1 MAYIKV
7 EDVIELFRPLS
18 PEELARAKALI
29 PVVEDTLY
37 LEAEKIGKNLDA
49 LSNNPRYMNVLKGVV
64 VDIVARTLMTS
75 TNSEPM
81 IQYSEA
87 ALGYSASGTFLSPG
101 GGIFIKRD
109 ELKKLGLRKQRRGAF
124 ELYGEMDQR
133 GDDLLM
139 GSNRDWH

>member
-1 MAYIKV
+1 MTYIKV

-29 PVVEDTLY
+29 SVVEDTLY
-37 LEAEKIGKNLDA
+37 LEAEKIGKNLDV

-124 ELYGEMDQR
+124 EIYGEMDQR
-133 GDDLLM
+133 PDDLLM
-139 GSNRDWH
+139 GSNRDEH

>member
-1 MAYIKV
+1 MTYIKV

-37 LEAEKIGKNLDA
+37 LEAEKIGKNLDV

-133 GDDLLM
+133 PDDLLM

>member
-1 MAYIKV
+1 MTYIDV
-7 EDVIELFRPLS
+7 EDIIELFRPLS
-18 PEELARAKALI
+18 PEELTRAKALI

-37 LEAEKIGKNLDA
+37 LESEKVGKNLDE
-49 LSNNPRYMNVLKGVV
+49 LSKNPRYMNVLKGVV

-133 GDDLLM
+133 PDDLLM
-139 GSNRDWH
+139 GSNRDWN

>member
-133 GDDLLM
+133 PDDLLM

>member
-1 MAYIKV
+1 MAYIKI

-37 LEAEKIGKNLDA
+37 LEAEKIGKNLDV

-133 GDDLLM
+133 PDDLLM
-139 GSNRDWH
+139 GSNRCWH

>member
-37 LEAEKIGKNLDA
+37 LEAEKIGKNLDV

-101 GGIFIKRD
+101 GGIFIKKD

-133 GDDLLM
+133 ADDLLM

>member
-64 VDIVARTLMTS
+64 VDIVARTLMAS

>member
-37 LEAEKIGKNLDA
+37 LEAEKIGKNLDV

-133 GDDLLM
+133 PDDLLM

>member
-37 LEAEKIGKNLDA
+37 LEAEKIGKNLDV

-133 GDDLLM
+133 ADDLLM